1 MTGYLLLYL
10 VVALTTAAML
20 RERLP
25 PWKCLAGGVIWP
37 VAAVATFVDWLDKPW
52 PPPPSP
58 CPHCAGT
65 GRAPEP
71 TKEPA

>member
-1 MTGYLLLYL
+1 MIGYALLYL
-10 VVALTTAAML
+10 AVALTTAAML
-20 RERLP
+20 RDLP
-25 PWKCLAGGVIWP
+25 LWKRLAGGAIWP